1 MAKKKNK
8 NKNKNK
14 NNNVRTDRGDGGGSS
29 SSYGT
34 PRTANKS
41 KDSKKSSS
49 KKKTSSSSKGSKNTK
64 KEGDRI
70 KSELKLRE
78 QKGKDKTKQIKDKK
92 IEGRPKNIGRTG
104 ERGEEKRK
112 IAQKRNNKLLS
123 KKNTKNDPLKK
134 QELVNARRF
143 WDLQDQYKKGMDKL
157 GDVSAIN
164 KKLDKSLQELKLRNK
179 KDRAAFN
186 NESLK
191 NQKLISSMQ
200 KSSAN
205 QIATMERRAADDR
218 ELYQAQLAGL
228 NDMYAGQNA
237 LVAEQQR
244 LQQIQERKAR
254 NLQNAYVPE
263 REDSLATVRY
273 GDNRKKRR
281 KAKDNRLSDLRI
293 NTGLASAVSNASATV
308 AGLQL
313 A

>member
-1 MAKKKNK
+1 MAKKKKSK
-8 NKNKNK
+8 NKNKSA
-14 NNNVRTDRGDGGGSS
+14 NVRTDRGTKGGSS
-29 SSYGT
+29 ITGSGT
-34 PRTANKS
+34 PRTSKKS
-41 KDSKKSSS
+41 KPTTSSS
-49 KKKTSSSSKGSKNTK
+49 KKKTSSSSKGSKNTR

-78 QKGKDKTKQIKDKK
+78 QKGKDKAKQIKDKK

-104 ERGEEKRK
+104 ERGEDKRK
-112 IAQKRNNKLLS
+112 TAQKRNNKLLS
-123 KKNTKNDPLKK
+123 NKNKKNDPLKK

-157 GDVSAIN
+157 GNVSAIN
-164 KKLDKSLQELKLRNK
+164 KRLDKSLQELKLRNK

-191 NQKLISSMQ
+191 NQKLITSME

-228 NDMYAGQNA
+228 NDMYSGQNA

-263 REDSLATVRY
+263 REDSLASVRY

-293 NTGLASAVSNASATV
+293 NTGLQSAVANASAAV

>member
-1 MAKKKNK
+1 MAKKKKNK
-8 NKNKNK
+8 NKGKS
-14 NNNVRTDRGDGGGSS
+14 NNVRTDRGSAGGSS

-34 PRTANKS
+34 PRTSKS

-49 KKKTSSSSKGSKNTK
+49 KKKTSSSSKGSKNTR

-78 QKGKDKTKQIKDKK
+78 QKGKDKAKQIKDKK

-104 ERGEEKRK
+104 ERGEDKRK
-112 IAQKRNNKLLS
+112 TAQKRNNKLLS
-123 KKNTKNDPLKK
+123 NKNKKNQALRR
-134 QELVNARRF
+134 QELVDAKRF

-157 GDVSAIN
+157 GNVSAIN
-164 KKLDKSLQELKLRNK
+164 KKLDKSLQDLKLRNK

-186 NESLK
+186 NESVK
-191 NQKLISSMQ
+191 NQRLISSMQ

-218 ELYQAQLAGL
+218 ELYKTQLAGL
-228 NDMYAGQNA
+228 NDMYSGQNA

-293 NTGLASAVSNASATV
+293 NTGLQSAVANASAAV